1 MPFDVQWVPHDDRL
15 DRLVARAASSL
26 WISSPFV
33 TAAGIRIVMRSG
45 VRPRLLTDFV
55 ARSPL
60 FGELGGALALHVA
73 AMDPAGVEELLAQPF
88 VRDGSRT
95 VGQLVAEVAAR
106 TGEAVAVR
114 EFFRCRV

>member
-1 MPFDVQWVPHDDRL
+1 M
-15 DRLVARAASSL
+15 LVL
-26 WISSPFV
+26 
-33 TAAGIRIVMRSG
+33 GCG
-45 VRPRLLTDFV
+45 TDFV

-60 FGELGGALALHVA
+60 FIELGGALALHVA

-88 VRDGSRT
+88 VRDGGKT